1 MYCLNFRVCS
11 LLLLVTG
18 LLFNSCGAG
27 KLRKIQS
34 PPHYNFSEVFTHKL
48 DPKLREISGL
58 AWDNKRDEFIAHQD
72 ESGKL
77 FYLDKETKA
86 IKAEYKFAGKG
97 DYEDVTL
104 VNSMPYVLRSDGLIT
119 RVVKDSSGKVSGE
132 ELGEP
137 GIAGPNDFE
146 SMYYDPQRKAL
157 ILLCKNCNTDQKKS
171 VSAFAY
177 YIDSTGFDTNPVF
190 SISTAELKKAS
201 PVAASRLEPSAAAIH
216 PVLHK
221 LFILSSA
228 SHQLVIAGLDGK
240 LEGVYELGKKLFP
253 QPEGLTFKSNGDMY
267 ISNEGKTGKATIL
280 RFTYKP

>member
-1 MYCLNFRVCS
+1 M
-11 LLLLVTG
+11 LLVTG

-48 DPKLREISGL
+48 DPQLREISGL

-86 IKAEYKFAGKG
+86 IKAGYKFAGKG
-97 DYEDVTL
+97 DYEDIAV
-104 VNSMPYVLRSDGLIT
+104 VNSIPYVLRSDGLIT
-119 RVVKDSSGKVSGE
+119 RVLRDSTGSVSGE

-137 GIAGPNDFE
+137 GIAGKNDFE

-157 ILLCKNCNTDQKKS
+157 ILLCKNCERDQKMT
-171 VSAFAY
+171 VSAFAF
-177 YIDSTGFDTNPVF
+177 YIDSTGFDPNPVF
-190 SISTAELKKAS
+190 LIRTADVKKAS
-201 PVAASRLEPSAAAIH
+201 PVTASRLEPSAAAIH

-240 LEGVYELGKKLFP
+240 VEGVYELGKKLFP

-267 ISNEGKTGKATIL
+267 ISNEGKSGKATIL